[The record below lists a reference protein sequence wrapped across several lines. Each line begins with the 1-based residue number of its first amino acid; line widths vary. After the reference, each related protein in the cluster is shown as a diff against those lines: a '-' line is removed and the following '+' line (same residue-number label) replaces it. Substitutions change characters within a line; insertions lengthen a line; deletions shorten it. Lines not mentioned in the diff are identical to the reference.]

1 MADVAIDYGSV
12 RTGLALCI
20 SQVVLPLEP
29 LLRTTWSGIASR
41 LEEVFSEYGQ
51 GLVVLGLPV
60 SASGKPTALSE
71 EVEKLGNWLTE
82 KGFDV
87 RFVNES
93 CSTIEAREIRK
104 GSRRDGRTDSLAAAI
119 LLKRYLNLP

>member
-12 RTGLALCI
+12 RTGFALCV

-29 LLRTTWSGIASR
+29 LLRTTWSRIASR

-51 GLVVLGLPV
+51 GMVVLGLPT
-60 SASGKPTALSE
+60 SASGGRTALSQ
-71 EVEKLGNWLTE
+71 EVEMLGDWLTD

-87 RFVNES
+87 RLVNENR
-93 CSTIEAREIRK
+93 STVEAREIRK
-104 GSRRDGRTDSLAAAI
+104 GSRRDGRIDSLAASI

>member
-12 RTGLALCI
+12 RTGFAFCV
-20 SQVVLPLEP
+20 SQIVLPLEP

-41 LEEVFSEYGQ
+41 LEEVFGEYGP
-51 GLVVLGLPV
+51 GLVVLGLPLN
-60 SASGKPTALSE
+60 ASGGETALSQ
-71 EVEKLGNWLTE
+71 EVEKLGSWLTD

-87 RFVNES
+87 RLVNER
-93 CSTIEAREIRK
+93 CSTAEAREIRK
-104 GSRRDGRTDSLAAAI
+104 GIRRDGRIDSLAASI